1 MAMKALLQHIRSATN
16 VNTSVASCFIQ
27 GTGSPLQKTPLG
39 VYRSLIHQLYQEFPG
54 AFADLTEMF
63 KGRTKELGEVNGE
76 WAWAPEELLEHLS
89 RGLRIISQHYPIFIL
104 VDALDESGEESAR
117 EIAEAMKS
125 LLSDLDCLAQLRI
138 CISCRHCPQITLD
151 GGRII
156 ILEDS
161 NNYDISQVV
170 GTRLKELHFTPAEN
184 QLLQDEILKRSAG
197 IFQRA
202 SLVVDT
208 IIDSRKRGYEF
219 KEILTLAQE
228 LPTDLNDLY
237 RFLLQPKQ
245 APLPSKP
252 EHSSH
257 EQKFTLKL
265 FQWVLFAARPLT
277 PIELQQAL
285 VLDECMSVEESIA
298 EYQTENDSIYLD
310 HLALRVKDLSKGLV
324 HLSGSF
330 IAGQVQ
336 FIHQSVADFL
346 TGPEKILESIS
357 PHSTIPMERLA
368 HFRLSRSC
376 LRYLFM
382 LAIPKDSSTESSLD
396 WLSLYSGQK
405 NDTNRPVERL
415 PTPDNWEFPEQ
426 SGVPLD
432 NLILV
437 KHSYDKLPLI
447 LYAWKHWAFHVES
460 AQKQGFEFPAE
471 FNKHDPFDIMLQ
483 STEISLERLY
493 ETLKIVFG
501 SPMASCYRRLHE
513 DLPSKRMFALL
524 RYKPERSLQP
534 KIFPLRGEP
543 HEQVAHSLAFC
554 GFVSGLAR
562 LAETQP
568 ALLERR
574 DSYGYHSL
582 AYAIEGKQVSAV
594 RVLLQAGTDLNTPL
608 EGKSYTPLS
617 LACIWGDTEVIS
629 LMIKAGA
636 EVNPEDCHVSPLHC
650 AAFAGHRDVID
661 LLMKAGAKINN
672 QKRHGFTPLHALAF
686 SKKAH
691 PAMVSQLAS
700 HGARMDITDD
710 YLRNPLHISVQRSPI
725 SVFKEFLKATMA
737 FEKKNK
743 YRMRLLSAMSKLF
756 MGYDL
761 TSRIIDRRDIFGTT
775 PFSQALSDSD
785 CERLKLLYEAG
796 ADTRIYVSEDKE
808 ESVSRLLQDAG
819 LQQTT
824 GDSLESVSEEA
835 NSTLSQSLKWM
846 A

>member
-1 MAMKALLQHIRSATN
+1 MAMKALLHHIRCAIS

-27 GTGSPLQKTPLG
+27 ATGSPLQKTPLG

-54 AFADLTEMF
+54 AFTDLTEMF
-63 KGRTKELGEVNGE
+63 KRRTKELGEVNGE
-76 WAWAPEELLEHLS
+76 WAWTPEEMLEHLS
-89 RGLRIISQHYPIFIL
+89 QGLRIISQHYPIFIL
-104 VDALDESGEESAR
+104 IDALDESGEESAR
-117 EIAEAMKS
+117 EIVEAMKL

-151 GGRII
+151 EGRTI

-161 NNYDISQVV
+161 NTDDINQVV
-170 GTRLKELHFTPAEN
+170 GTRLKELNFTPAEN
-184 QLLQDEILKRSAG
+184 QLLQDEILQRSNG

-208 IIDSRKRGYEF
+208 IIDSRRRGFEF
-219 KEILTLAQE
+219 KEILPLAQE
-228 LPTDLNDLY
+228 LPTDLHHLY
-237 RFLLQPKQ
+237 KFLLQPKQ
-245 APLPSKP
+245 APLPGKP
-252 EHSSH
+252 EYSLH
-257 EQKFTLKL
+257 EQKYTLKL

-285 VLDECMSVEESIA
+285 TLDECMSAEESIA
-298 EYQTENDSIYLD
+298 EYQTENDSVRLD
-310 HLALRVKDLSKGLV
+310 NLAVRVKDLSKGLV
-324 HLSGSF
+324 RLSGSVVS
-330 IAGQVQ
+330 GQVQ
-336 FIHQSVADFL
+336 FIHQSVPDFL
-346 TGPEKILESIS
+346 DGPEKVLESLS
-357 PHSTIPMERLA
+357 PLPTIPMERLA

-396 WLSLYSGQK
+396 WLSLYSGQN
-405 NDTNRPVERL
+405 NDTNRPVKRL
-415 PTPDNWEFPEQ
+415 PRPDNLEFPEQ
-426 SGVPLD
+426 SGVPRD
-432 NLILV
+432 NLTLV
-437 KHSYDKLPLI
+437 KHSFDKLPLI

-460 AQKQGFEFPAE
+460 AQKQGFEFPDGFDE
-471 FNKHDPFDIMLQ
+471 HDPLDTMLQ

-501 SPMASCYRRLHE
+501 SPMASCYHRLHE
-513 DLPSKRMFALL
+513 DLPSERMFALL

-534 KIFPLRGEP
+534 RVFPLRGEP

-574 DSYGYHSL
+574 DNYGYHAL

-594 RVLLQAGTDLNTPL
+594 RILLQAGCDLNTPL
-608 EGKSYTPLS
+608 EGNSYTPLS
-617 LACIWGDTEVIS
+617 LACIWGDAEVVS

-636 EVNPEDCHVSPLHC
+636 EVNPEGCHVSPLHC
-650 AAFAGHRDVID
+650 AAFAGHRNVID

-672 QKRHGFTPLHALAF
+672 QKRHGFTSLHALAF
-686 SKKAH
+686 SKKANL
-691 PAMVSQLAS
+691 AMVSQLMN

-710 YLRNPLHISVQRSPI
+710 YLRNPLHISVQRSSI

-756 MGYDL
+756 MRYDF
-761 TSRIIDRRDIFGTT
+761 TSCIIDRRDVFGTT
-775 PFSQALSDSD
+775 PFSLALSDSD

-835 NSTLSQSLKWM
+835 NSTRSQSLKWM
-846 A
+846 G